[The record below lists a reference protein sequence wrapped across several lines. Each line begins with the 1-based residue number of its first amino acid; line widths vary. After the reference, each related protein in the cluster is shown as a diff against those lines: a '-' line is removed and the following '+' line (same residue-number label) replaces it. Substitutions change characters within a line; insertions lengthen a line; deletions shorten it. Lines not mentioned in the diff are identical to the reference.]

1 MQLSKNMARKVLTSL
16 FCKTNLRSLATDKRG
31 VLNETAVSTLHL
43 RNALLI
49 LGSMLPSLRASY
61 SVLFTGVC
69 GTRQKKL
76 TARHSIETQ
85 INSRTIPSM
94 KPVAGAKKQDKKRQ
108 LERCS
113 Y

>member
-1 MQLSKNMARKVLTSL
+1 MQLSKNMARKVLTTL
-16 FCKTNLRSLATDKRG
+16 FCKTNLRSLATDTRG
-31 VLNETAVSTLHL
+31 VLIET
-43 RNALLI
+43 NALLI

-94 KPVAGAKKQDKKRQ
+94 KPVAGAKK
-108 LERCS
+108 
-113 Y
+113 